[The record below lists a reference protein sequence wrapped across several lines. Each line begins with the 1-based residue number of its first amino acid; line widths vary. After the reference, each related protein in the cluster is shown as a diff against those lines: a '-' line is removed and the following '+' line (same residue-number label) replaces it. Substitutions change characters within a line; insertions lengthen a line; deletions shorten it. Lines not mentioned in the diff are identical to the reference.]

1 MMATS
6 GELKCV
12 LCTVKLS
19 EQESYCQLRE
29 KGVNALN
36 TTGWRRV
43 LNAVGYT
50 YDKIEYSPDN
60 P

>member
-12 LCTVKLS
+12 LCNVS
-19 EQESYCQLRE
+19 VQEPYCQLRK

-36 TTGWRRV
+36 TTGGRRV
-43 LNAVGYT
+43 LNEVGYT